1 MDTQIPIYEVTFALL
16 ASPSTKPS
24 CLGGPHRAMPMINA
38 SSLIETALHSS
49 VSWGRNI
56 PLLDQLCGIFCQYP
70 PILLSEESTQCRIFL
85 QEKYNQRPTQVRKTS
100 GQWPSTTCEGRTARQ
115 LAIAEKEKTRTA
127 AELISGRGRRG
138 EHEYASSCMSR
149 ENGNT

>member
-1 MDTQIPIYEVTFALL
+1 MDTQLPIYEVAFALL

-49 VSWGRNI
+49 VSWGRKHSSARSVVWK
-56 PLLDQLCGIFCQYP
+56 
-70 PILLSEESTQCRIFL
+70 ILPVFACVFL

-100 GQWPSTTCEGRTARQ
+100 GQWPTTTREGRTARQ